1 METELINGIIN
12 NIDIVKNEEDTR
24 ALVQRCFASADPV
37 IISFLNAHGI
47 NVCYGN
53 KEFATSLLHSDIILR
68 DGIGMQMLFKAL
80 NTDAGLNMN
89 GTDFIPD
96 FLNRS
101 KGQSIGIMGTQD
113 PYLARAAAILKE
125 SGHHVVVCEDGF
137 KDKTVYLKLAE
148 SFRPKIIVLAM
159 GMPRQE
165 LISVYLKENL
175 SYNAILINGGA
186 VIDFLGGKVKR
197 APEWMQK
204 TGMEWLYRL
213 LNEPRRLFNRYVIGN
228 FVFLYRVRGIKRK
241 FKPVTKQQPG
251 YKL

>member
-12 NIDIVKNEEDTR
+12 NIDIVKDEDGTK
-24 ALVQRCFASADPV
+24 ALVQQCLASPDPV
-37 IISFLNAHGI
+37 IISFLNAHGL

-53 KEFATSLLHSDIILR
+53 KAFATSLLHSDIILR

-80 NTDAGLNMN
+80 HTDAGLNMN

-96 FLNRS
+96 FLNRV
-101 KGQSIGIMGTQD
+101 KGQPIGILGTQD
-113 PYLARAAAILKE
+113 PYLAKAAAVLKE
-125 SGHHVVVCEDGF
+125 QGHHIVVTEDGF
-137 KDKTVYLKLAE
+137 KDKTIYLKLAE

-159 GMPRQE
+159 GMPKQE
-165 LISVYLKENL
+165 LISIYLKEQL

-197 APEWMQK
+197 APGWMQK
-204 TGMEWLYRL
+204 AGMEWLFRL

-228 FVFLYRVRGIKRK
+228 FVFLYRVRGIKKK
-241 FKPVTKQQPG
+241 FKPVTKQQPE